1 MAGLNHN
8 ARFDS
13 LPALTVFVRP
23 GQSACHPLLYKDAPT
38 VADSKPPTFIL
49 HSHSMAV
56 LKRKKATQ
64 RRNVFRAPS
73 PTPSP
78 APTPAPSFNLQ
89 FTKKPAPAPAP
100 AGGKQAA
107 AAGKGQKNAPQKH
120 PDLIAAAHLAQKKK
134 LLLDKTRVNI
144 QKNIQKALS
153 PMGPLVH
160 VGNLDPAVTSDELKR
175 HFAAAGAVES
185 VTIRYSAGLKG
196 VVPYTYAIVVFET
209 RHDARA
215 ALDLDGTQVMGSQH
229 CMVVEPAL
237 QELPEIRKLIAAS
250 EKPVVARRMPI
261 FAPIQTASGLT
272 QPLGL
277 QKTEVWTA
285 RPEVLRSQRRAKGK
299 RIRVGDQSFTMTLA

>member
-1 MAGLNHN
+1 
-8 ARFDS
+8 
-13 LPALTVFVRP
+13 
-23 GQSACHPLLYKDAPT
+23 
-38 VADSKPPTFIL
+38 
-49 HSHSMAV
+49 MAV
-56 LKRKKATQ
+56 LKRKKVTQ

-89 FTKKPAPAPAP
+89 FTKKPAPAPA
-100 AGGKQAA
+100 GGKQAA
-107 AAGKGQKNAPQKH
+107 AGKGHKNAPQKH
-120 PDLIAAAHLAQKKK
+120 PELIAAAHLAQKKK
-134 LLLDKTRVNI
+134 LLLDNLKTHVNV
-144 QKNIQKALS
+144 QKTLS

-160 VGNLDPAVTSDELKR
+160 VGNLDPAVTSDDLKR
-175 HFAAAGAVES
+175 HFAEAGAVES

-196 VVPYTYAIVVFET
+196 VVPYTYAIVVFKN
-209 RHDARA
+209 RRDARA
-215 ALDLDGTQVMGSQH
+215 ALGLDGTQVMGSQY
-229 CMVVEPAL
+229 CMVVEPDL

-250 EKPVVARRMPI
+250 EKPVVARRIPI

-285 RPEVLRSQRRAKGK
+285 RPEVVRSQRRAKGK